1 MIKKKKNKLIN
12 EEDERERCF
21 ISNTTMHLVSTDRVR
36 NNLHVSL
43 LFIQGYTSTGN
54 NRVILVHLFFFG
66 FRKKKKKKREKGRE
80 RKREVME
87 MEEERRNIQKNNRY
101 NNFNH

>member
-1 MIKKKKNKLIN
+1 MIKKKNKLIN

-66 FRKKKKKKREKGRE
+66 FRKKKKKKE
-80 RKREVME
+80 RKGEKE
-87 MEEERRNIQKNNRY
+87 KEK
-101 NNFNH
+101 

>member
-1 MIKKKKNKLIN
+1 
-12 EEDERERCF
+12 
-21 ISNTTMHLVSTDRVR
+21 MHLVSTDRVR

-66 FRKKKKKKREKGRE
+66 FRKKKKKKEKGRE
-80 RKREVME
+80 RKREIMG